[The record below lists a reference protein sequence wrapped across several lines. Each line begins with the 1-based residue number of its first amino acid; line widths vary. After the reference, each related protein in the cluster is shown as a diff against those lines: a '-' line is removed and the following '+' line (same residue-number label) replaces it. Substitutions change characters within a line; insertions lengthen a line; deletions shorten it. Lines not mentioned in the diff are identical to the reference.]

1 MQIRFRYNYL
11 KKLILH
17 YRKISE
23 PSPLKRQNVKSAV
36 KEEIRKLRY
45 INKISNNYEKR
56 NIISQ
61 IVFENNVDVAFNDKR
76 HLLRYN
82 QLYNHRRVRNKIQR
96 EISDSVR
103 EFMKEKL
110 LKQRIEKENKN

>member
-45 INKISNNYEKR
+45 INKTSI
-56 NIISQ
+56 
-61 IVFENNVDVAFNDKR
+61 
-76 HLLRYN
+76 
-82 QLYNHRRVRNKIQR
+82 KI
-96 EISDSVR
+96 
-103 EFMKEKL
+103 
-110 LKQRIEKENKN
+110 